1 MIVNVNYQP
10 WCSDLWLFFPIRWI
24 MPRINVEEGKILII
38 DDEEGNIRVLE
49 RLLRGAN
56 FINIKSIS
64 DSRLAVEAY
73 HSFQPD
79 LIILDLKMPNMDGFE
94 VMVELKKI
102 KMDLYLP
109 ILVLTA
115 QREHSTRLKAL
126 ESGAKDFLT
135 KPFELAEALT
145 RVSNLMEVKLL
156 NSQIHDHNNNLETM
170 VRERTQELEQTRLE
184 IILRLGRA
192 AEFRDNETGRHVIRL
207 SHLAEHLAREIGMN
221 EEDCQLLLH
230 ASPLHDVGKIGIP
243 DTILLK
249 EGELTP
255 DEWET
260 MKMHPVIGAEILSGS
275 NSKMMKMAETICLTH
290 QERWD
295 GLGYPLGLKGEE
307 IPLVGRVVAVCDVF
321 DALTSKR
328 PYKKAYSIEKAM
340 EIIESKSGTD
350 FEPRLVEA
358 FKRVL
363 PDMLDIVQEFADGE
377 HEEILKSFG
386 SMTQ

>member
-1 MIVNVNYQP
+1 
-10 WCSDLWLFFPIRWI
+10 

-56 FINIKSIS
+56 FLNIKSIS
-64 DSRLAVEAY
+64 DSRLAVETY
-73 HSFQPD
+73 HSYQPD

-94 VMVELKKI
+94 VMAELKKI
-102 KMDLYLP
+102 NMEMYLP

-145 RVSNLMEVKLL
+145 RVSNLMEVKML
-156 NSQIHDHNNNLETM
+156 NNKIYDHNSNLETL

-184 IILRLGRA
+184 IIHRLGRA

-207 SHLAEHLAREIGMN
+207 SHMVERLAREIGMS
-221 EEDCQLLLH
+221 EDDCKLLLH

-255 DEWET
+255 EEWEA

-275 NSKMMKMAETICLTH
+275 DSKMMKMAETICLTH

-295 GLGYPLGLKGEE
+295 GLGYPLGLKEDE
-307 IPLVGRVVAVCDVF
+307 IPLVGRIVAVCDVF

-350 FEPRLVEA
+350 FEPRLVET
-358 FKRVL
+358 FKKIL

-377 HEEILKSFG
+377 QEEMLKSFG
-386 SMTQ
+386 SITQ

>member
-1 MIVNVNYQP
+1 
-10 WCSDLWLFFPIRWI
+10 
-24 MPRINVEEGKILII
+24 MPRVNVEEGKILII

-56 FINIKSIS
+56 FVNIKSIS
-64 DSRLAVEAY
+64 DSRLAVETCY
-73 HSFQPD
+73 SFQPD
-79 LIILDLKMPNMDGFE
+79 LIMLDLKMPNIDGFE
-94 VMVELKKI
+94 VMAELKKI
-102 KMDLYLP
+102 NTETYLP

-145 RVSNLMEVKLL
+145 RV
-156 NSQIHDHNNNLETM
+156 QIYDHNNNLETL

-184 IILRLGRA
+184 IIHRLGRA

-207 SHLAEHLAREIGMN
+207 SHMTERLAREIGMS
-221 EEDCQLLLH
+221 EDDCKLLLH
-230 ASPLHDVGKIGIP
+230 ASPLHDVGKIGIS

-255 DEWET
+255 EEWEA

-295 GLGYPLGLKGEE
+295 GLGYPLGLKEEE
-307 IPLVGRVVAVCDVF
+307 IPLVGRIVAVCDVF

-328 PYKKAYSIEKAM
+328 PYKKAYSIDKAM
-340 EIIESKSGTD
+340 DIIESKSGTD
-350 FEPRLVEA
+350 FEPRLVET
-358 FKRVL
+358 FKKIL

-377 HEEILKSFG
+377 QEEMLKSFG

>member
-1 MIVNVNYQP
+1 
-10 WCSDLWLFFPIRWI
+10 
-24 MPRINVEEGKILII
+24 MPKMNVEEGKILII
-38 DDEEGNIRVLE
+38 DDEVGNIRVLE

-56 FINIKSIS
+56 FVNVKSIS
-64 DSRLAVEAY
+64 DSRLAVETY
-73 HSFQPD
+73 HSFKPD
-79 LIILDLKMPNMDGFE
+79 LIMLDLKMPNMDGFE
-94 VMVELKKI
+94 VMAELKKI
-102 KMDLYLP
+102 KMETYLP

-135 KPFELAEALT
+135 KPFELTEALT

-156 NSQIHDHNNNLETM
+156 NNQIYDHNNNLETL
-170 VRERTQELEQTRLE
+170 VRERTLELEQTRLE
-184 IILRLGRA
+184 IIHRLGRA

-207 SHLAEHLAREIGMN
+207 SHMCERLAREIGMN
-221 EEDCQLLLH
+221 NEDCQLLLH

-255 DEWET
+255 DEWEV
-260 MKMHPVIGAEILSGS
+260 MKMHPVIGAEILAGS
-275 NSKMMKMAETICLTH
+275 TSKMMKMAETICLTH

-307 IPLVGRVVAVCDVF
+307 IPLVGRIIAICDVF
-321 DALTSKR
+321 DVLTSVR

-340 EIIESKSGTD
+340 EIIESKNGTD

-358 FKRVL
+358 FKKIL
-363 PDMLDIVQEFADGE
+363 PDLLDIIQEFADCE
-377 HEEILKSFG
+377 QEEILKSFG
-386 SMTQ
+386 SMTE

>member
-1 MIVNVNYQP
+1 M
-10 WCSDLWLFFPIRWI
+10 SKFK
-24 MPRINVEEGKILII
+24 VEEGKILII

-56 FINIKSIS
+56 FNNIKSIS

-73 HSFQPD
+73 ESFRPD
-79 LIILDLKMPNMDGFE
+79 MVMLDLKMPHLDGFQ
-94 VMVELKKI
+94 VMGELNRVKQD
-102 KMDLYLP
+102 MYLP

-126 ESGAKDFLT
+126 EAGAKDFLT

-145 RVSNLMEVKLL
+145 RVSNMLEVKLL
-156 NSQIHDHNNNLETM
+156 NNQIHHHNNNLEQM
-170 VRERTQELEQTRLE
+170 VYERTQELEQTRLE
-184 IILRLGRA
+184 IIHRLGRA

-207 SHLAEHLAREIGMN
+207 SHLAERLAREIGMSD
-221 EEDCQLLLH
+221 EDCLLILH

-255 DEWET
+255 DEWEA

-275 NSKMMKMAETICLTH
+275 SSKMMKMAETICLTH

-307 IPLVGRVVAVCDVF
+307 IPLVGRIVAVCDVF

-328 PYKKAYSIEKAM
+328 PYKKAYSIEKTM

-350 FEPRLVEA
+350 FEPRLVET
-358 FKRVL
+358 FKNIL
-363 PDMLDIVQEFADGE
+363 PEMLDIVEEFADSE
-377 HEEILKSFG
+377 HEEVLKSFG
-386 SMTQ
+386 SIT

>member
-1 MIVNVNYQP
+1 
-10 WCSDLWLFFPIRWI
+10 
-24 MPRINVEEGKILII
+24 MPRMNVEKGKILII
-38 DDEEGNIRVLE
+38 DDEAGNIRVLE

-56 FINIKSIS
+56 FVNIKSIT
-64 DSRLAVEAY
+64 DSRLAVETY
-73 HSFQPD
+73 QSYQPD
-79 LIILDLKMPNMDGFE
+79 LIMLDLKMPHMDGFE
-94 VMVELKKI
+94 VMAELKKI
-102 KMDLYLP
+102 KQDTYLP

-145 RVSNLMEVKLL
+145 RVSHLLEVKLL
-156 NSQIHDHNNNLETM
+156 NNQIYNHNNNLEKL

-207 SHLAEHLAREIGMN
+207 SHLTKRLAKEIGMS
-221 EEDCQLLLH
+221 EEECQLLLH

-275 NSKMMKMAETICLTH
+275 SSKMMKMAETICLTH

-307 IPLVGRVVAVCDVF
+307 IPLVGRIVAVCDVF

-328 PYKKAYSIEKAM
+328 PYKKAYSIEKTM

-358 FKRVL
+358 FKKLL
-363 PDMLDIVQEFADGE
+363 PEMLDIIQEFADSE

-386 SMTQ
+386 SITL

>member
-1 MIVNVNYQP
+1 
-10 WCSDLWLFFPIRWI
+10 
-24 MPRINVEEGKILII
+24 MPRLNIEEGKILII

-56 FINIKSIS
+56 FLNIKSIS
-64 DSRLAVEAY
+64 DSRLAVETY
-73 HSFQPD
+73 HSYQPD

-94 VMVELKKI
+94 VMGELKKI
-102 KMDLYLP
+102 NVETYIP

-156 NSQIHDHNNNLETM
+156 NNQIHDHNNNLETL
-170 VRERTQELEQTRLE
+170 VRDRTRELEQTRLE
-184 IILRLGRA
+184 IIHRLGRA

-207 SHLAEHLAREIGMN
+207 SHMTERLAREIGMS
-221 EEDCQLLLH
+221 EDDCKLLLH
-230 ASPLHDVGKIGIP
+230 ASPLHDVGKIGIS

-255 DEWET
+255 EEWEA

-307 IPLVGRVVAVCDVF
+307 IPLVGRIVAVCDVF
-321 DALTSKR
+321 DALTSQR

-350 FEPRLVEA
+350 FEPRLVET
-358 FKRVL
+358 FKKVL

-377 HEEILKSFG
+377 QEEMLKSFG